1 VPEVVGDIYG
11 EAYAGDPEL
20 SVLVDRVKGI
30 AGKLGGKP
38 KIMVAK
44 LGQDGHDRGAKVI
57 ASAFGDIG
65 FDVLAGPLFQTPE
78 EAADL
83 AIASKVHVVGMS
95 SLAAG
100 HKTLAPQ
107 LVEALKAK
115 GAADVIVVV
124 GGVVPRQDYQFLLDH
139 GVSAVFGPGTN
150 VLDAANS
157 IIDILEGKR
166 RNR

>member
-1 VPEVVGDIYG
+1 
-11 EAYAGDPEL
+11 
-20 SVLVDRVKGI
+20 
-30 AGKLGGKP
+30 
-38 KIMVAK
+38 MVAK

-65 FDVLAGPLFQTPE
+65 FDVLAGPLFQTPK

-83 AIASKVHVVGMS
+83 AVASKVHVVGMS

-107 LVEALKAK
+107 LVDELKAH
-115 GAADVIVVV
+115 GAGDVIVVV
-124 GGVVPRQDYQFLLDH
+124 GGVVPRQDYQDLMDH
-139 GVSAVFGPGTN
+139 GVAAVFGPGTN

-157 IIDILEGKR
+157 VLDLLEGKR